1 MDTILQIFF
10 SPQRAFGELKEENKF
25 PTMALIIVLL
35 LVAANLILLIPVTS
49 KVAAL
54 MLTKTAMQ
62 MPEQQMER
70 ALDILHKMRY
80 LTAIGGVFTAAF
92 TFFMYAL
99 ILYIIT
105 LVAKPALAYMKVFTI
120 VVYSNIALMLG
131 GLINTG
137 LLYLRGIDTI
147 TSPYEIEL
155 TGLNVL
161 TTMEQAGGAL
171 YVFLSLVN
179 PFQLWFVIL
188 LSIGLK
194 VFTEMKYTKALL
206 LCILFWIITVIFP
219 VVSMIFSEMTL
230 KNAGIM

>member
-1 MDTILQIFF
+1 
-10 SPQRAFGELKEENKF
+10 
-25 PTMALIIVLL
+25 
-35 LVAANLILLIPVTS
+35 
-49 KVAAL
+49 
-54 MLTKTAMQ
+54 
-62 MPEQQMER
+62 MER

-105 LVAKPALAYMKVFTI
+105 LVAKPVLAYMKAFTVI
-120 VVYSNIALMLG
+120 VYSYLTLAIG
-131 GLINTG
+131 GLVNTG
-137 LLYLRGIDTI
+137 LLYLKGIDTI
-147 TSPYEIEL
+147 TSPYEVEL
-155 TGLNVL
+155 TGLNAL

-171 YVFLSLVN
+171 YVFLSMVN
-179 PFQLWFVIL
+179 PFQLWFVVL

-194 VFTEMKYTKALL
+194 VFTEIKFSKALL

-230 KNAGIM
+230 KNAGLM